1 MTTLFL
7 PRVRASAGIRV
18 TTATTVAEL
27 ERLRPVWDRLL
38 GDVVNADLDYLVT
51 LVRSSPS
58 VVRPHVVV
66 AERDGQPAA
75 LLVGRLETVRLPCH
89 VGYKELRLPA
99 LRAITVVYGGL
110 LGNPPGEVVSELLA
124 SLRASLASGE
134 ADVVVFRELRVGS
147 PLHRLVSETSGVLRS
162 RASRRSVHRE
172 LALPDSPEAFVRSL
186 SKSTRD
192 GVKRYRRKLEREL
205 GERLDVRVYSSPDE
219 LEDVIAALDAVA
231 ARSWQR
237 GLGSGFR
244 DDEGHR
250 DRTVLALRRGWF
262 RACVVSVD
270 GEPIAFWQGMGTGGR
285 LISGIPGFD
294 PEYSELRVGTYALV
308 RLVESLATDAD
319 FAVLDFGF
327 GDAEYKRRFG
337 TASWEEESLAL
348 FARRP
353 KPLSIGLLRAG
364 IRSTNDAARSVLGK
378 ARLTGRLRNAW
389 RRRLGPPRHDT
400 SGAESPAR
408 PGATPERASGRSPGA
423 HGL

>member
-1 MTTLFL
+1 MTTLSS
-7 PRVRASAGIRV
+7 PRIRASSGVRI
-18 TTATTVAEL
+18 TTATTIADL
-27 ERLRPVWDRLL
+27 DRLRPAWDHLL
-38 GDVVNADLDYLVT
+38 GDVVNADLDYLVA
-51 LVRSSPS
+51 
-58 VVRPHVVV
+58 VVQASNDVLRPHVVV

-75 LLVGRLETVRLPCH
+75 LLVGRLERVRLPCH
-89 VGYKELRLPA
+89 LGYKAFRLPA
-99 LRAITVVYGGL
+99 LRAISIVYGGL
-110 LGNPPGEVVSELLA
+110 LGDPGDDVVAGLLG
-124 SLRASLASGE
+124 SLHTSLSSGE

-147 PLHRLVSETSGVLRS
+147 PLHRQVRDASGVLRS
-162 RASRRSVHRE
+162 RASRRSIHRE
-172 LALPDSPEAFVRSL
+172 LAVPDSAEAFLASL

-205 GERLDVRVYSSPDE
+205 GDRLDVRVYSSPDE
-219 LEDVIAALDAVA
+219 LEEVVAALDKVA

-244 DDEGHR
+244 DDAAQRE
-250 DRTVLALRRGWF
+250 RTLLALRRGWF

-270 GEPIAFWQGMGTGGR
+270 GEPIAFWHGMGLGGR

-308 RLVESLATDAD
+308 RLVESLATDPD
-319 FAVLDFGF
+319 FTVFDFGF

-378 ARLTGRLRNAW
+378 AGLTGRLRNAW
-389 RRRLGPPRHDT
+389 RRRLGP
-400 SGAESPAR
+400 
-408 PGATPERASGRSPGA
+408 
-423 HGL
+423 

>member
-1 MTTLFL
+1 MA
-7 PRVRASAGIRV
+7 RSSEEVEA
-18 TTATTVAEL
+18 
-27 ERLRPVWDRLL
+27 LRDAWQELL
-38 GDVVNADLDYLVT
+38 GDQITADPDLLLTVVRTEERAL
-51 LVRSSPS
+51 
-58 VVRPHVVV
+58 RPHVVV
-66 AERDGQPAA
+66 AERDGRPTA

-110 LGNPPGEVVSELLA
+110 LGDPPDEVAAELLR
-124 SLRASLASGE
+124 SLHLSLASGE
-134 ADVVVFRELRVGS
+134 ADVAVFRELRVGS
-147 PLHRLVSETSGVLRS
+147 PLHRLVSEATGVLRS
-162 RASRRSVHRE
+162 RASRRSTHRE
-172 LALPDSPEAFVRSL
+172 LALPDSAEAFLASL

-205 GERLDVRVYSSPDE
+205 GERLDVRFYRAPDE
-219 LEDVIAALDAVA
+219 VDDVVAALDAVA

-237 GLGSGFR
+237 GIGTGFR

-270 GEPIAFWQGMGTGGR
+270 GEPIAFWHGIGLGGR

-308 RLVESLATDAD
+308 QLVESLTSDPD

-353 KPLSIGLLRAG
+353 KPLTIGLLRAG
-364 IRSTNDAARSVLGK
+364 IRTTNDAARSALGK
-378 ARLTGRLRNAW
+378 AGLSGRMRSAW
-389 RRRLGPPRHDT
+389 RRRLGSVRH
-400 SGAESPAR
+400 A
-408 PGATPERASGRSPGA
+408 
-423 HGL
+423 